1 MKMFL
6 ILLLFLFF
14 LVLGFFIYC
23 YYSERVRF
31 TSDLIHICGILSRDI
46 SFKKN
51 TINSILEDSYKSMSF
66 CTKCVIKNL
75 DFAKKILP
83 NEKGEFVIN
92 FFESLGKGD
101 VAYEVEK
108 LDYYK
113 KEFND
118 MYEFSKDE
126 LQKKGVLYF
135 KLIIGVGLIICI
147 ILL

>member
-1 MKMFL
+1 MRLFL
-6 ILLLFLFF
+6 IVILFVLFF
-14 LVLGFFIYC
+14 LIGLFVYC
-23 YYSERVRF
+23 YYGERVRVIK
-31 TSDLIHICGILSRDI
+31 DLTNICGILSRDI

-51 TINSILEDSYKSMSF
+51 TINSILKDSYKSMSF
-66 CTKCVIKNL
+66 STKCIIKNH
-75 DFAKKILP
+75 DFAKKILTQ
-83 NEKGEFVIN
+83 EKSEFVIN

-118 MYEFSKDE
+118 MYALSKED

>member
-1 MKMFL
+1 MRLFL
-6 ILLLFLFF
+6 IIVLFVFF
-14 LVLGFFIYC
+14 LLIALFIYC
-23 YYSERVRF
+23 YYSERVRVIK
-31 TSDLIHICGILSRDI
+31 DLMNICGILSRDI
-46 SFKKN
+46 SFKKS
-51 TINSILEDSYKSMSF
+51 TISSILKDSYKSMGFS
-66 CTKCVIKNL
+66 TKCIIKNH
-75 DFAKKILP
+75 DFAKKILTQ
-83 NEKGEFVIN
+83 EKSEFVIN

-118 MYEFSKDE
+118 MYELSKDD

-135 KLIIGVGLIICI
+135 KLIIGIGLIICI